1 MVKILRESF
10 KDIPIFCLTN
20 VEITEKLKKSQ
31 THFNL
36 ILSRGKFDLDIDNYL
51 NLFIR
56 SGVSFYTEFKKELTK
71 LGELSIK
78 IAEGEFTTEDL
89 EEMQALQTRLIIP
102 HLTEELLSREKYL
115 EELEKKIT
123 DVKSQQE
130 SLIQF
135 LKKK

>member
-1 MVKILRESF
+1 M
-10 KDIPIFCLTN
+10 
-20 VEITEKLKKSQ
+20 
-31 THFNL
+31 
-36 ILSRGKFDLDIDNYL
+36 
-51 NLFIR
+51 
-56 SGVSFYTEFKKELTK
+56 TK